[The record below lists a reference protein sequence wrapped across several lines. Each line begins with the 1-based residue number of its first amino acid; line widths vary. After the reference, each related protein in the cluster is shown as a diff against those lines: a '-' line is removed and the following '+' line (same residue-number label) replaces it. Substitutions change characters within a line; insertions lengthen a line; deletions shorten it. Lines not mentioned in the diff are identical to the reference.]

1 MDDLNTCPYC
11 GASPI
16 RIVPAMLFGRPRVEC
31 LTRLCPAWSP
41 GWSRE
46 LEEEAAASSREAT
59 PITQPEPSAGPDPS
73 SGPQVFL
80 HGVDGDPEEEPVPP
94 GPIFLW
100 ATRHNDFGD
109 V

>member
-16 RIVPAMLFGRPRVEC
+16 RIVPALMFGRPRIDC
-31 LTRLCPAWSP
+31 LSGDCPAFSADWL
-41 GWSRE
+41 RE
-46 LEEEAAASSREAT
+46 REGPRSEAT
-59 PITQPEPSAGPDPS
+59 AADLPPTPAPPGPP
-73 SGPQVFL
+73 PPVFL
-80 HGVDGDPEEEPVPP
+80 HGVDDADEEEEEPP
-94 GPIFLW
+94 GPIYLW

>member
-16 RIVPAMLFGRPRVEC
+16 RIVPAFLFGRPRIDC
-31 LTRLCPAWSP
+31 LTERCPAFSP
-41 GWSRE
+41 GWRRE
-46 LEEEAAASSREAT
+46 LEAEAVQAEAT
-59 PITQPEPSAGPDPS
+59 PVTAPDTPSTLGPP
-73 SGPQVFL
+73 PPTFI
-80 HGVDGDPEEEPVPP
+80 HWVDGDEPEEEAPP